1 MMSSVGILLV
11 SLARVAQLLPEPPLG
26 TSNIGYI
33 IVAIILS
40 PALIL
45 VVASLLGKPRK
56 RSITIL
62 FLGIL
67 STMFVLFIVATYLLG
82 IITGIFF

>member
-1 MMSSVGILLV
+1 MMSNVGILLA

-40 PALIL
+40 PVLIL

-56 RSITIL
+56 RSITVL

-67 STMFVLFIVATYLLG
+67 STMFVLFIVVTFLLG
-82 IITGIFF
+82 VVTGLFF